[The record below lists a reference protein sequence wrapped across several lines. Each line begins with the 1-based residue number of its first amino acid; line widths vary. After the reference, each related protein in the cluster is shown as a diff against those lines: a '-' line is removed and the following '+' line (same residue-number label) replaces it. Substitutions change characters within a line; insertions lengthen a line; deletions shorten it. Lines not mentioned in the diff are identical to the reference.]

1 VSDTTFRLPDAL
13 EPAVRAELEE
23 WRAGDKMK
31 RLWSRDA
38 TLWTGADEA
47 SWLGWLAIAGEQRTR
62 ASALGD
68 LASEIRRAGFAHAL
82 VLGMGGSSLC
92 PEVLKSTFGRIAGHP
107 ELFVLDSTDP
117 GQIRA
122 LERRIDVAHTL
133 FIVSSKSGTTLEP
146 NIFFSYFFDRVRRA
160 IGVERAGSHFVT
172 ITDPG
177 SRMEH
182 VANADRFRRVI
193 PGVPSIGGRY
203 SALSDFGMAP
213 AAIMG
218 LDVTRFLADATAM
231 ADRCGPAVRVTEN
244 PGALLGILLGVLA
257 RRGRDKVTLVTSP
270 GIGALGVWLEQLLAE
285 STGKV
290 GKGLIPVDREPLGVP
305 AVYANDRHFVYVRL
319 DSRADPAQDEAM
331 AAIER
336 AGQPVVRIGVPDPD
350 HIGAEFFRW
359 ELATAV
365 AGAIIGI
372 NPFDQPDVEASKVAT
387 RALTD
392 HYEKAGAL
400 PPESPLRVGDPA
412 WETTLKA
419 HLATI
424 RAGDYA
430 AFLAY
435 IPMNE
440 IHEAELQAVRLAV
453 RDRFR
458 VATCV
463 GFGPR
468 YLHSTGQAYKGGP
481 NSGVFVQVT
490 CDDAD
495 DLPVPGRRYSFGVVK
510 MAQALGDLQVL
521 RERGRRA
528 LRVHLGADI
537 KNGLARLRQ
546 AIEA

>member
-1 VSDTTFRLPDAL
+1 VSGDTTFRLLDPL
-13 EPAVRAELEE
+13 EAAVRAELEQ

-47 SWLGWLAIAGEQRTR
+47 SWLGWLAVAGEQRVR

-68 LASEIRRAGFAHAL
+68 LANEIRRAGFTHAL

-92 PEVLKSTFGRIAGHP
+92 PEALKSTFGRIAGYP

-117 GQIRA
+117 GQIHA
-122 LERRIDVAHTL
+122 LEHRIDVARTL

-146 NIFFSYFFDRVRRA
+146 NIFFSYFFDRVRRT
-160 IGVERAGSHFVT
+160 IGAERAGNHFIT

-177 SRMEH
+177 SRMEQ
-182 VANADRFRRVI
+182 VANTDRFRRII

-218 LDVTRFLADATAM
+218 LDVARFLALAAEM
-231 ADRCGPAVRVTEN
+231 ADRCGPAVRVADN
-244 PGALLGILLGVLA
+244 PGALLGIRLGVLA
-257 RRGRDKVTLVTSP
+257 QRGRDKVTLVTSP

-290 GKGLIPVDREPLGVP
+290 GKGLIPVDGEPLGAP
-305 AVYANDRHFVYVRL
+305 AVYGDDRHFVYVRL
-319 DSRADPAQDEAM
+319 DSAADPAQDEAM
-331 AAIER
+331 AALER
-336 AGQPVVRIGVPDPD
+336 AGQPVVRLRVPDPY
-350 HIGAEFFRW
+350 HLGAEFFRW
-359 ELATAV
+359 EVATAV
-365 AGAIIGI
+365 AGAIIGV
-372 NPFDQPDVEASKVAT
+372 NPFDQPDVEASKLAT

-392 HYEKAGAL
+392 HYEKAGTL
-400 PPESPLRVGDPA
+400 PPDSPLGVSDPA
-412 WETTLKA
+412 FAATLKA
-419 HLATI
+419 HLEAI
-424 RAGDYA
+424 KPGDYA

-435 IPMNE
+435 VPMNE
-440 IHEAELQAVRLAV
+440 THEAELSAIRLAV

-481 NSGVFVQVT
+481 NSGVFVQIT

-510 MAQALGDLQVL
+510 NAQALGDFQVL

-528 LRVHLGADI
+528 LRVHLGTDV

-546 AIEA
+546 AI

>member
-1 VSDTTFRLPDAL
+1 MSGDTTFRLPDAL
-13 EPAVRAELEE
+13 EAAVRAELEQ

-47 SWLGWLAIAGEQRTR
+47 SWLGWLAVAGEQRVR

-68 LASEIRRAGFAHAL
+68 LANEIRRAGFTHAL
-82 VLGMGGSSLC
+82 VLGMGGASLC
-92 PEVLKSTFGRIAGHP
+92 PEVLKSTFGRIAGYP

-117 GQIRA
+117 GQIHA
-122 LERRIDVAHTL
+122 LEHRIDVARTL

-146 NIFFSYFFDRVRRA
+146 SIFFSYFFDRVRRT
-160 IGVERAGSHFVT
+160 IGAERAGNHFIT

-177 SRMEH
+177 SRMEQA
-182 VANADRFRRVI
+182 ANKHRFRRII

-218 LDVTRFLADATAM
+218 LDVARFLALAAEM
-231 ADRCGPAVRVTEN
+231 ADRCGPAVRVADN

-257 RRGRDKVTLVTSP
+257 QRGRDKVTLVTSP

-290 GKGLIPVDREPLGVP
+290 GKGLIPVDGEPLGAP
-305 AVYANDRHFVYVRL
+305 AVYGDDRHFVYVRL
-319 DSRADPAQDEAM
+319 DSAAEPAQDEAM
-331 AAIER
+331 AALER
-336 AGQPVVRIGVPDPD
+336 AGQPVVRLRVPDPY
-350 HIGAEFFRW
+350 HLGAEFFRW
-359 ELATAV
+359 EVATAV
-365 AGAIIGI
+365 AGAIIGV

-392 HYEKAGAL
+392 NYENAGAL
-400 PPESPLRVGDPA
+400 PPDSPLGVSDPA
-412 WETTLKA
+412 FAATLKA
-419 HLATI
+419 HLESI
-424 RAGDYA
+424 KPGDYA

-435 IPMNE
+435 VPMSE
-440 IHEAELQAVRLAV
+440 THEAELSAIRLAV

-481 NSGVFVQVT
+481 NSGVFVQIT
-490 CDDAD
+490 CDDTD

-510 MAQALGDLQVL
+510 NAQALGDFHVL

-528 LRVHLGADI
+528 LRVHLGTDV

-546 AIEA
+546 AI

>member
-1 VSDTTFRLPDAL
+1 MSDTTFRLPDAL
-13 EPAVRAELEE
+13 EPTVRAELEE

-38 TLWTGADEA
+38 TLWSGADEA
-47 SWLGWLAIAGEQRTR
+47 SWLGWLAVAGEQRAR

-146 NIFFSYFFDRVRRA
+146 NIFLSYFFDRVRRA
-160 IGVERAGSHFVT
+160 IGAERAGSHFVT

-177 SRMEH
+177 SRMEQ

-203 SALSDFGMAP
+203 SALSDYGMAP

-218 LDVTRFLADATAM
+218 LDVTRLLADAAAM
-231 ADRCGPAVRVTEN
+231 ADRCCPAVRVTEN

-285 STGKV
+285 STGKA
-290 GKGLIPVDREPLGVP
+290 GKGLIPVDREPLGIP
-305 AVYANDRHFVYVRL
+305 AVYGNDRHFVYIRL
-319 DSRADPAQDEAM
+319 DSRPDPAQDEAM

-336 AGQPVVRIGVPDPD
+336 AGQPVVRIGVPGPD

-440 IHEAELQAVRLAV
+440 THEAELQAVRLAV

-510 MAQALGDLQVL
+510 MAQALGDLKVL

-528 LRVHLGADI
+528 LRVHLGPDV

-546 AIEA
+546 AIES

>member
-1 VSDTTFRLPDAL
+1 VSGATTFRLLDAL
-13 EPAVRAELEE
+13 EAAVRAELEQ

-47 SWLGWLAIAGEQRTR
+47 SWLGWLAVAGEQRVR

-68 LASEIRRAGFAHAL
+68 LANEIRRAGFTHAL

-92 PEVLKSTFGRIAGHP
+92 PEALKSTFGRIAGYP

-117 GQIRA
+117 GQIHA
-122 LERRIDVAHTL
+122 LEHRIDVARTL

-146 NIFFSYFFDRVRRA
+146 NIFFSYFFDRVRRT
-160 IGVERAGSHFVT
+160 IGAERAGNHFIT

-177 SRMEH
+177 SRMEQ
-182 VANADRFRRVI
+182 VANTDRFRRII
-193 PGVPSIGGRY
+193 PGVPAIGGRY

-218 LDVTRFLADATAM
+218 LDVARFLALAAEM
-231 ADRCGPAVRVTEN
+231 ADRCGPAVRVADN
-244 PGALLGILLGVLA
+244 PGAVLGIRLGVLA
-257 RRGRDKVTLVTSP
+257 QRGRDKVTLVTSP

-285 STGKV
+285 STGKM
-290 GKGLIPVDREPLGVP
+290 GKGLIPVDGEPLGAP
-305 AVYANDRHFVYVRL
+305 AVYGDDRHFVYVRL
-319 DSRADPAQDEAM
+319 DSAADPAQDEAM
-331 AAIER
+331 AALER
-336 AGQPVVRIGVPDPD
+336 SGQPVVRLRVPDPY
-350 HIGAEFFRW
+350 HLGAEFFRW
-359 ELATAV
+359 EVATAV
-365 AGAIIGI
+365 AGAIIGV

-392 HYEKAGAL
+392 HYEKAGTL
-400 PPESPLRVGDPA
+400 PPDSPLGVSDPA
-412 WETTLKA
+412 FAATLKA
-419 HLATI
+419 HLEAI
-424 RAGDYA
+424 KPGDYA

-435 IPMNE
+435 VPMNE
-440 IHEAELQAVRLAV
+440 THEAELSAIRLAV

-468 YLHSTGQAYKGGP
+468 YLHSTGQLYKGGP
-481 NSGVFVQVT
+481 NSGVFVQIT

-510 MAQALGDLQVL
+510 NAQALGDFQVL

-528 LRVHLGADI
+528 LRVHLGTDV

-546 AIEA
+546 AI

>member
-1 VSDTTFRLPDAL
+1 MSDTTFRLPDAL
-13 EPAVRAELEE
+13 EPTVRAELEE

-38 TLWTGADEA
+38 TLWSGADEA
-47 SWLGWLAIAGEQRTR
+47 SWLGWLAVAGEQRAR

-146 NIFFSYFFDRVRRA
+146 NIFLSYFFDRVRRA
-160 IGVERAGSHFVT
+160 IGAERAGSHFVT

-177 SRMEH
+177 SRMEQ

-203 SALSDFGMAP
+203 SALSDYGMAP

-218 LDVTRFLADATAM
+218 LDVTRLLADAAAM
-231 ADRCGPAVRVTEN
+231 ADRCGPAVRVAEN

-290 GKGLIPVDREPLGVP
+290 GKGLIPVDREPLGIP
-305 AVYANDRHFVYVRL
+305 AVYGNDRHFVYIRL
-319 DSRADPAQDEAM
+319 DSRPDPAQDEAM

-336 AGQPVVRIGVPDPD
+336 AGQPVVRIGVPGPD

-440 IHEAELQAVRLAV
+440 THEAELQAVRLAV

-510 MAQALGDLQVL
+510 MAQALGDLKVL

-528 LRVHLGADI
+528 LRVHLGPDV

-546 AIEA
+546 AIES

>member
-1 VSDTTFRLPDAL
+1 MSGDTTFRLPDAL
-13 EPAVRAELEE
+13 EAAVRAELEQ

-47 SWLGWLAIAGEQRTR
+47 SWLGWLAVAGEQRVR
-62 ASALGD
+62 ATALGD
-68 LASEIRRAGFAHAL
+68 LANEIRRAGFTHAL

-92 PEVLKSTFGRIAGHP
+92 PEVLKSTFGRIAGYP

-117 GQIRA
+117 GQIHA
-122 LERRIDVAHTL
+122 LEHRIDVARTL

-146 NIFFSYFFDRVRRA
+146 NIFFSYFFERVRRT
-160 IGVERAGSHFVT
+160 IGAERAGNHFIT

-177 SRMEH
+177 SRMEQ
-182 VANADRFRRVI
+182 VANTDRFRRII

-218 LDVTRFLADATAM
+218 LDVARFLALAAEM
-231 ADRCGPAVRVTEN
+231 AHRCGPAVRVADN
-244 PGALLGILLGVLA
+244 PGAVLGILLGILA
-257 RRGRDKVTLVTSP
+257 RRGHDKVTLVTSP

-290 GKGLIPVDREPLGVP
+290 GKGLIPVDGEPLGAP
-305 AVYANDRHFVYVRL
+305 AVYGDDRHFVYVRL
-319 DSRADPAQDEAM
+319 DSAADPAQDEAM
-331 AAIER
+331 AALER
-336 AGQPVVRIGVPDPD
+336 AGQPVVRLRVPDPY
-350 HIGAEFFRW
+350 HLGAEFFRW
-359 ELATAV
+359 EVATAV
-365 AGAIIGI
+365 AGAIIGV
-372 NPFDQPDVEASKVAT
+372 NPFDQPDVEASKAAT

-392 HYEKAGAL
+392 QYEKAGAL
-400 PPESPLRVGDPA
+400 PPDSRLGVSDPA
-412 WETTLKA
+412 FVATLKA
-419 HLATI
+419 HLESI
-424 RAGDYA
+424 KPGDYA

-435 IPMNE
+435 VPMNE
-440 IHEAELQAVRLAV
+440 THEAELSAIRLAV

-481 NSGVFVQVT
+481 NSGVFVQIT

-510 MAQALGDLQVL
+510 NAQALGDFQVL

-528 LRVHLGADI
+528 LRVHLGTDV

-546 AIEA
+546 AI

>member
-1 VSDTTFRLPDAL
+1 MSGATTFRLLDAL
-13 EPAVRAELEE
+13 EAAVRAELEQ

-47 SWLGWLAIAGEQRTR
+47 SWLGWLAVAGEQRVR

-68 LASEIRRAGFAHAL
+68 LANEIRRAGFTHAL

-92 PEVLKSTFGRIAGHP
+92 PEALKSTFGRIAGYP

-117 GQIRA
+117 GQIHA
-122 LERRIDVAHTL
+122 LEHRIDVARTL

-146 NIFFSYFFDRVRRA
+146 NIFFSYFFDRVRRT
-160 IGVERAGSHFVT
+160 IGAERAGNHFIT

-177 SRMEH
+177 SRMEQ
-182 VANADRFRRVI
+182 VANTDRFRRII
-193 PGVPSIGGRY
+193 PGVPAIGGRY

-218 LDVTRFLADATAM
+218 LDVARFLALAAEM
-231 ADRCGPAVRVTEN
+231 ADRCGPAVRVADN
-244 PGALLGILLGVLA
+244 PGALLGIRLGVLA
-257 RRGRDKVTLVTSP
+257 QRGRDKVTLVTSP

-290 GKGLIPVDREPLGVP
+290 GKGLIPVDGEPLGAP
-305 AVYANDRHFVYVRL
+305 AVYGDDRHFVYVRL
-319 DSRADPAQDEAM
+319 DSAADPAQDEAM
-331 AAIER
+331 AALER
-336 AGQPVVRIGVPDPD
+336 AGQPVVRLRVPDPY
-350 HIGAEFFRW
+350 HLGAEFFRW
-359 ELATAV
+359 EVATAV
-365 AGAIIGI
+365 AGAIIGV

-400 PPESPLRVGDPA
+400 PPASPLGVSDPA
-412 WETTLKA
+412 FAATLKA
-419 HLATI
+419 HLESI
-424 RAGDYA
+424 KPGDYA

-435 IPMNE
+435 VPMNE
-440 IHEAELQAVRLAV
+440 THEAELSTIRLAV

-481 NSGVFVQVT
+481 NSGVFVQIT

-510 MAQALGDLQVL
+510 NAQALGDFQVL

-528 LRVHLGADI
+528 LRVHLGTDV

-546 AIEA
+546 AI

>member
-47 SWLGWLAIAGEQRTR
+47 SWLGWLAIAGEQRAR

-218 LDVTRFLADATAM
+218 LDVTRFLADAAAM

-305 AVYANDRHFVYVRL
+305 AVYTNDRHFVYIRV
-319 DSRADPAQDEAM
+319 DSRADRAQDEAM
-331 AAIER
+331 AAIEH

-400 PPESPLRVGDPA
+400 PSESPLRVGDPA

-440 IHEAELQAVRLAV
+440 THEAELQAVRLAV

>member
-1 VSDTTFRLPDAL
+1 MSGDTTFRLPDAL
-13 EPAVRAELEE
+13 EAAVRAELEQ

-47 SWLGWLAIAGEQRTR
+47 SWLGWLAVAGEQRVR

-68 LASEIRRAGFAHAL
+68 LANEIRRAGFTHAL

-92 PEVLKSTFGRIAGHP
+92 PEALKSTFGRIAGYP

-117 GQIRA
+117 GQIHV
-122 LERRIDVAHTL
+122 LEHRIDVARTL

-146 NIFFSYFFDRVRRA
+146 NIFFSYFFDRVRRT
-160 IGVERAGSHFVT
+160 IGAERAGNHFIT

-177 SRMEH
+177 SRMEQ
-182 VANADRFRRVI
+182 VANTDRFRRII
-193 PGVPSIGGRY
+193 PGVPAIGGRY

-218 LDVTRFLADATAM
+218 LDVARFLALAAEM
-231 ADRCGPAVRVTEN
+231 ADRCGPAVRVADN

-257 RRGRDKVTLVTSP
+257 RRGHDKVTLVTSP

-290 GKGLIPVDREPLGVP
+290 GKGLIPVDGEPPGAP
-305 AVYANDRHFVYVRL
+305 AVYGDDRHFVYVRL
-319 DSRADPAQDEAM
+319 DSAADPAQDEAM
-331 AAIER
+331 AALER
-336 AGQPVVRIGVPDPD
+336 AGQPVVRLRVPDPY
-350 HIGAEFFRW
+350 HLGAEFFRW
-359 ELATAV
+359 EVATAV
-365 AGAIIGI
+365 AGAIIGV

-400 PPESPLRVGDPA
+400 PPDSPLGVSDPA
-412 WETTLKA
+412 FAATLKA
-419 HLATI
+419 HLESI
-424 RAGDYA
+424 KPGDYA

-435 IPMNE
+435 VPMNE
-440 IHEAELQAVRLAV
+440 THEAELSAIRLAV

-481 NSGVFVQVT
+481 NSGVFVQIT
-490 CDDAD
+490 CDDPD

-510 MAQALGDLQVL
+510 NAQALGDFQVL

-528 LRVHLGADI
+528 LRVHLGTDV

-546 AIEA
+546 AI

>member
-1 VSDTTFRLPDAL
+1 MSDTTFRLPDAL
-13 EPAVRAELEE
+13 EPTVRAELEE

-38 TLWTGADEA
+38 TLWSGADEA
-47 SWLGWLAIAGEQRTR
+47 SWLGWLAVAGEQRAR

-146 NIFFSYFFDRVRRA
+146 NIFLSYFFDRVRRA
-160 IGVERAGSHFVT
+160 IGAERAGSHFVT

-177 SRMEH
+177 SRMEQ

-203 SALSDFGMAP
+203 SALSDYGMAP

-218 LDVTRFLADATAM
+218 LDVTRLLADAAAM

-290 GKGLIPVDREPLGVP
+290 GKGLIPVDREPLGIP
-305 AVYANDRHFVYVRL
+305 AVYGNDRHFVYIRL
-319 DSRADPAQDEAM
+319 DSRPDPAQDEAM

-336 AGQPVVRIGVPDPD
+336 AGQPVVRIGVPGPD

-440 IHEAELQAVRLAV
+440 THEAELQAVRLAV

-510 MAQALGDLQVL
+510 MAQALGDLKVL

-528 LRVHLGADI
+528 LRVHLGPDV

-546 AIEA
+546 AIES